1 MFDLAALPVWLSGR
15 RWFGSK
21 GAKITSAEVVDEARL
36 GGSNVATIEVRYA
49 ADRLPERYLLPL
61 RSDDTPLEDGSD
73 DAAWLAIFDVIR
85 GRREVPTRA
94 GKLRGERFD
103 GADSPLATLP
113 PRPTVRRL
121 SAEQSNTSLVFGEA
135 VILKLIRK
143 LDEGRNPELEIGAML
158 ARRGFRSTPTLL
170 GALSLE
176 GRFEATVGVAHRFV
190 RVESDGWSYVLESFV
205 KEPTPSPQLLAE
217 IRELGARIGEL
228 HAALAAPDD
237 PAFAPEPIRREDLQ
251 RWSAGLLAELE
262 RTIHVAASAVPG
274 LKERRDALRGRIE
287 RLATAKPSGV
297 RIRQHG
303 DLHLGQVLRAGGQ
316 WLIFDFEGEPA
327 RPLAERREKHC
338 PYKDV
343 AGMLRSFSYAAAAA
357 QKRGAPAGNRSGPAR
372 EAFLQGYD
380 SRAGGLLPTE
390 EATAK
395 LLLASL
401 ELEKLLYELRYEVGH
416 RPDWVAIPAGDLF
429 RDGYRDGD
437 TMEWRPP
444 GAPRGD
450 P

>member
-1 MFDLAALPVWLSGR
+1 MFDLAALPGWLPGR

-21 GAKITSAEVVDEARL
+21 GAKITWAGVIDEARL
-36 GGSNVATIEVRYA
+36 GGLRVATIEVRYA

-61 RSDDTPLEDGSD
+61 RSDDTPLEEAPD
-73 DAAWLAIFDVIR
+73 DASWLAIFDVIR
-85 GRREVPTRA
+85 GRREIPTGF

-103 GADSPLATLP
+103 GADSPLATMP

-121 SAEQSNTSLVFGEA
+121 SAEQSNTSLVFGDA

-143 LDEGRNPELEIGAML
+143 LDQGRNPELEIGAML

-176 GRFEATVGVAHRFV
+176 GDFEATVGVAHRFV

-205 KEPTPSPQLLAE
+205 KEPAPSAQLLAE
-217 IRELGARIGEL
+217 IGELGARVGEL

-251 RWSAGLLAELE
+251 RWSTSLLAELE

-274 LKERRDALRGRIE
+274 LKGRKGALRARIE
-287 RLATAKPSGV
+287 RLATAVPSGV

-357 QKRGAPAGNRSGPAR
+357 EKRGAPAGDRSGPAR
-372 EAFLQGYD
+372 EAFLRGYS
-380 SRAGGLLPTE
+380 SRAGGLLPSE

-416 RPDWVAIPAGDLF
+416 RPDWVAIPAGDLL
-429 RDGYRDGD
+429 RDERV
-437 TMEWRPP
+437 EP
-444 GAPRGD
+444 
-450 P
+450 